1 MNHQPVD
8 MDNLDAN
15 LDKIALELWVL
26 AEKHQQDSLF
36 LLSLLRSLEEIHR
49 KIRTEMFEPSLPAT
63 RNKLYQLVRDIEE
76 KGGWPYIER
85 MKLQS
90 LLKNLEPE
98 ITSDTSSEV
107 NL

>member
-8 MDNLDAN
+8 MDNLNAN